1 MSPKQTKLSAWACI
15 LDGRNLSSFCLFVC
29 FLRDL
34 TQAYD
39 PHLLGM
45 PHSWGIIAIPYP
57 HHEWGPMAYPRL
69 LAWDGHT
76 LSQSV

>member
-45 PHSWGIIAIPYP
+45 PHSWGIIAITILITNGVQ
-57 HHEWGPMAYPRL
+57 WLTRVCWRGMGTR
-69 LAWDGHT
+69 
-76 LSQSV
+76 